1 MDCVK
6 IKYCCCVWLGIVK
19 NSTLWYMSEMDIE
32 CPHCGTKFKVQIDG
46 DFSNMMVFPCA
57 RCQTPLMC
65 YHGEVSELDREEFS
79 KLREKL
85 SKVLNV
91 VMRQD
96 GTVGE
101 VANTLRKLVEVSNNR
116 AEEREQNHTAITDDE
131 LDALQKDLADLDVDA
146 FLSKL

>member
-1 MDCVK
+1 
-6 IKYCCCVWLGIVK
+6 
-19 NSTLWYMSEMDIE
+19 MSEMHIE
-32 CPHCGTKFKVQIDG
+32 CPHCGTKFKVQVDG

-65 YHGEVSELDREEFS
+65 YHGEISELDREEFA
-79 KLREKL
+79 KLRQRL
-85 SKVLNV
+85 SKVLDV

-101 VANTLRKLVEVSNNR
+101 VANSLKKLVDVSNSR
-116 AEEREQNHTAITDDE
+116 AAEREQEEHPSITDDV
-131 LDALQKDLADLDVDA
+131 LDGLQKDLDEMDVDA

>member
-1 MDCVK
+1 
-6 IKYCCCVWLGIVK
+6 
-19 NSTLWYMSEMDIE
+19 MDIE

-65 YHGEVSELDREEFS
+65 YHGEVSELDREEFA
-79 KLREKL
+79 KLRQRL
-85 SKVLNV
+85 SKVLDV

-101 VANTLRKLVEVSNNR
+101 VANTLKKLVEVSNSR
-116 AEEREQNHTAITDDE
+116 AADRDQDHTAITDE
-131 LDALQKDLADLDVDA
+131 VLDSLQKDLADLDVDA

>member
-1 MDCVK
+1 
-6 IKYCCCVWLGIVK
+6 
-19 NSTLWYMSEMDIE
+19 MDIE

-65 YHGEVSELDREEFS
+65 YHGEVSELDREEFAR
-79 KLREKL
+79 LRQRL
-85 SKVLNV
+85 SKVLDV

-101 VANTLRKLVEVSNNR
+101 VANTLKKLVDVSNAR
-116 AEEREQNHTAITDDE
+116 ADERAHEHSTITDDE
-131 LDALQKDLADLDVDA
+131 LEALQKDLADLDVDA
-146 FLSKL
+146 FLSNL

>member
-1 MDCVK
+1 
-6 IKYCCCVWLGIVK
+6 
-19 NSTLWYMSEMDIE
+19 MDIE

-65 YHGEVSELDREEFS
+65 YHGEVSELDREEFT
-79 KLREKL
+79 KLRQRL
-85 SKVLNV
+85 SKVLDV

-116 AEEREQNHTAITDDE
+116 AEEREQNHTHITDDV
-131 LDALQKDLADLDVDA
+131 LDSLQKDLNEMDVDE

>member
-1 MDCVK
+1 
-6 IKYCCCVWLGIVK
+6 
-19 NSTLWYMSEMDIE
+19 
-32 CPHCGTKFKVQIDG
+32 
-46 DFSNMMVFPCA
+46 MMVFPCA

-65 YHGEVSELDREEFS
+65 YHGEVSELDREEFT
-79 KLREKL
+79 KLRQRL
-85 SKVLNV
+85 SKVLDV

-116 AEEREQNHTAITDDE
+116 AEEREQNHTHITDDV
-131 LDALQKDLADLDVDA
+131 LDSLQKDLNEMDVDE

>member
-1 MDCVK
+1 MH
-6 IKYCCCVWLGIVK
+6 
-19 NSTLWYMSEMDIE
+19 IE
-32 CPHCGTKFKVQIDG
+32 CPHCGTKFKVKVDG

-65 YHGEVSELDREEFS
+65 YHGEISELDREEFA
-79 KLREKL
+79 KLRQRL
-85 SKVLNV
+85 SKVLDV

-101 VANTLRKLVEVSNNR
+101 VANSLKKLVDVSNSR
-116 AEEREQNHTAITDDE
+116 AAEREQEEHPSITDDV
-131 LDALQKDLADLDVDA
+131 LDVLQKDLDEMDVDA

>member
-1 MDCVK
+1 
-6 IKYCCCVWLGIVK
+6 
-19 NSTLWYMSEMDIE
+19 MDIE

-65 YHGEVSELDREEFS
+65 YHGEVSELDREEFA
-79 KLREKL
+79 KLRQRL
-85 SKVLNV
+85 SKVLDV

-101 VANTLRKLVEVSNNR
+101 VANTLKKLVDVSNSR
-116 AEEREQNHTAITDDE
+116 AADREHEQSAITDDV
-131 LDALQKDLADLDVDA
+131 LDTLQKDLNEMDVDA

>member
-1 MDCVK
+1 
-6 IKYCCCVWLGIVK
+6 
-19 NSTLWYMSEMDIE
+19 MSEMDIE
-32 CPHCGTKFKVQIDG
+32 CPHCGTKFRVQIDG

-65 YHGEVSELDREEFS
+65 YHGEVSELDREEFAR
-79 KLREKL
+79 LRQRL
-85 SKVLNV
+85 SKVLDV

-101 VANTLRKLVEVSNNR
+101 VANTLKKLVDVSNAR
-116 AEEREQNHTAITDDE
+116 AADRGTGGHPVITDDVLE
-131 LDALQKDLADLDVDA
+131 SLQKDLADLDVDA

>member
-1 MDCVK
+1 
-6 IKYCCCVWLGIVK
+6 
-19 NSTLWYMSEMDIE
+19 
-32 CPHCGTKFKVQIDG
+32 
-46 DFSNMMVFPCA
+46 
-57 RCQTPLMC
+57 MC

-79 KLREKL
+79 KLRERL

-101 VANTLRKLVEVSNNR
+101 VANALKKLVDVSNAR
-116 AEEREQNHTAITDDE
+116 ADEREQNHTAITDDE

>member
-1 MDCVK
+1 
-6 IKYCCCVWLGIVK
+6 
-19 NSTLWYMSEMDIE
+19 MDIE

-65 YHGEVSELDREEFS
+65 YHGEVSELDREEFAR
-79 KLREKL
+79 LRQRL
-85 SKVLNV
+85 SKVLDV

-101 VANTLRKLVEVSNNR
+101 VANTLKKLVDVSNAR
-116 AEEREQNHTAITDDE
+116 ADERAHEHSTITDDV
-131 LDALQKDLADLDVDA
+131 LDTLQKDLADLDVDA

>member
-1 MDCVK
+1 
-6 IKYCCCVWLGIVK
+6 
-19 NSTLWYMSEMDIE
+19 MSELDIE

-65 YHGEVSELDREEFS
+65 YHGEVSELDREEFT
-79 KLREKL
+79 KLRQRL
-85 SKVLNV
+85 SKVLDV

-101 VANTLRKLVEVSNNR
+101 VANTLRKLVDVSNNR
-116 AEEREQNHTAITDDE
+116 AEEREQNHTHITDDV
-131 LDALQKDLADLDVDA
+131 LDSLQKDLNEMDVDE

>member
-1 MDCVK
+1 
-6 IKYCCCVWLGIVK
+6 
-19 NSTLWYMSEMDIE
+19 MSEMDIE
-32 CPHCGTKFKVQIDG
+32 CPHCGTKFRVQIDG

-65 YHGEVSELDREEFS
+65 YHGEVSELDREEFAR
-79 KLREKL
+79 LRQRL
-85 SKVLNV
+85 SKVLDV

-101 VANTLRKLVEVSNNR
+101 VANSLKKLVDVSNAR
-116 AEEREQNHTAITDDE
+116 ADERAHEHSAITDDV
-131 LDALQKDLADLDVDA
+131 LDTLQKDLADLDVDA

>member
-1 MDCVK
+1 
-6 IKYCCCVWLGIVK
+6 
-19 NSTLWYMSEMDIE
+19 MSEMDIE

-65 YHGEVSELDREEFS
+65 YHGEVSELDREEFA
-79 KLREKL
+79 KLRQRL
-85 SKVLNV
+85 SKVLDV

-101 VANTLRKLVEVSNNR
+101 VANTLKKLVEVSNSR
-116 AEEREQNHTAITDDE
+116 AADRDQDHTAITDE
-131 LDALQKDLADLDVDA
+131 VLDSLQKDLADLDVDA

>member
-1 MDCVK
+1 
-6 IKYCCCVWLGIVK
+6 
-19 NSTLWYMSEMDIE
+19 MSEMHIE
-32 CPHCGTKFKVQIDG
+32 CPHCGTKFKVQVDG

-65 YHGEVSELDREEFS
+65 YHGEISELDREEFA
-79 KLREKL
+79 KLRQRL
-85 SKVLNV
+85 SKVLDV

-101 VANTLRKLVEVSNNR
+101 VANTLKKLVDVSNAR
-116 AEEREQNHTAITDDE
+116 AADREQEDRSAITDDVLE
-131 LDALQKDLADLDVDA
+131 TLQKDLADLDVDA

>member
-1 MDCVK
+1 
-6 IKYCCCVWLGIVK
+6 
-19 NSTLWYMSEMDIE
+19 MSEMDIE

-65 YHGEVSELDREEFS
+65 YHGEVSELDREEFT
-79 KLREKL
+79 KLRQRL
-85 SKVLNV
+85 SKVLDV

-101 VANTLRKLVEVSNNR
+101 VANTLRKLVDVSNNR
-116 AEEREQNHTAITDDE
+116 AEEREQNHTHITDDV
-131 LDALQKDLADLDVDA
+131 LDSLQKDLNEMDVDE

>member
-1 MDCVK
+1 
-6 IKYCCCVWLGIVK
+6 
-19 NSTLWYMSEMDIE
+19 MSEMDIE

-65 YHGEVSELDREEFS
+65 YHGEVSELDREEFT
-79 KLREKL
+79 KLRQRL
-85 SKVLNV
+85 SKVLDV

-101 VANTLRKLVEVSNNR
+101 VANTLKKLVEVSNNR
-116 AEEREQNHTAITDDE
+116 AADREHPAITDDE

>member
-1 MDCVK
+1 
-6 IKYCCCVWLGIVK
+6 
-19 NSTLWYMSEMDIE
+19 MDIE

-65 YHGEVSELDREEFS
+65 YHGEVSELDREEFAR
-79 KLREKL
+79 LRQRL
-85 SKVLNV
+85 SKVLDV

-101 VANTLRKLVEVSNNR
+101 VANSLKKLVDVSNAR
-116 AEEREQNHTAITDDE
+116 ADERAHEHSAITDDV
-131 LDALQKDLADLDVDA
+131 LDTLQKDLADLDVDS

>member
-1 MDCVK
+1 MH
-6 IKYCCCVWLGIVK
+6 
-19 NSTLWYMSEMDIE
+19 IE
-32 CPHCGTKFKVQIDG
+32 CPHCGTKFKVQVDG

-65 YHGEVSELDREEFS
+65 YHGEISELDREEFA
-79 KLREKL
+79 KLRQRL
-85 SKVLNV
+85 SKVLDV

-101 VANTLRKLVEVSNNR
+101 VANTLKKLVDVSNAR
-116 AEEREQNHTAITDDE
+116 AADREQEDRSAITDDVLE
-131 LDALQKDLADLDVDA
+131 TLQKDLADLDVDA

>member
-1 MDCVK
+1 
-6 IKYCCCVWLGIVK
+6 
-19 NSTLWYMSEMDIE
+19 MSEMDIE
-32 CPHCGTKFKVQIDG
+32 CPHCGTKFKVQVDG

-65 YHGEVSELDREEFS
+65 YHGEISELDREEFA
-79 KLREKL
+79 KLRQRL
-85 SKVLNV
+85 SKVLDV

-101 VANTLRKLVEVSNNR
+101 VANTLKKLVDVSNAR
-116 AEEREQNHTAITDDE
+116 AADREQEDRSAITDDVLE
-131 LDALQKDLADLDVDA
+131 TLQKDLADLDVDA

>member
-1 MDCVK
+1 
-6 IKYCCCVWLGIVK
+6 
-19 NSTLWYMSEMDIE
+19 MDIE

-65 YHGEVSELDREEFS
+65 YHGEVSELDREEFA
-79 KLREKL
+79 KLRQRL
-85 SKVLNV
+85 SKVLDV

-116 AEEREQNHTAITDDE
+116 AEEREQNHTSITDDV
-131 LDALQKDLADLDVDA
+131 LDSLQKDLNEMDVDE

>member
-1 MDCVK
+1 
-6 IKYCCCVWLGIVK
+6 
-19 NSTLWYMSEMDIE
+19 MDIE

-65 YHGEVSELDREEFS
+65 YHGEVSELDREEFA
-79 KLREKL
+79 KLRQRL
-85 SKVLNV
+85 SKVLDV

-101 VANTLRKLVEVSNNR
+101 VANSLKKLVDVSNAR
-116 AEEREQNHTAITDDE
+116 AGERAQEHSAITDDV
-131 LDALQKDLADLDVDA
+131 LDVLQKDLNEMDVDA

>member
-1 MDCVK
+1 
-6 IKYCCCVWLGIVK
+6 
-19 NSTLWYMSEMDIE
+19 MSEMHIE
-32 CPHCGTKFKVQIDG
+32 CPQCGTKFKVQVDG

-65 YHGEVSELDREEFS
+65 YHGEISELDREEFT
-79 KLREKL
+79 KLRQRL
-85 SKVLNV
+85 SKVLDV

-101 VANTLRKLVEVSNNR
+101 VANSLKKLVDVSNSR
-116 AEEREQNHTAITDDE
+116 AAEREQEEHPSITDDV
-131 LDALQKDLADLDVDA
+131 LDVLQKDLDEMDVDA

>member
-1 MDCVK
+1 MH
-6 IKYCCCVWLGIVK
+6 
-19 NSTLWYMSEMDIE
+19 IE
-32 CPHCGTKFKVQIDG
+32 CPHCGTKFKVQVDG

-65 YHGEVSELDREEFS
+65 YHGEISELDREEFA
-79 KLREKL
+79 KLRQRL
-85 SKVLNV
+85 SKVLDV

-101 VANTLRKLVEVSNNR
+101 VANSLKKLVDVSNSR
-116 AEEREQNHTAITDDE
+116 AAEREQEEHPSITDDV
-131 LDALQKDLADLDVDA
+131 LDVLQKDLDEMDVDA

>member
-1 MDCVK
+1 
-6 IKYCCCVWLGIVK
+6 
-19 NSTLWYMSEMDIE
+19 MSEMDIE
-32 CPHCGTKFKVQIDG
+32 CQHCGTKFKVQIDG

-65 YHGEVSELDREEFS
+65 YHGEVSELDREEFT
-79 KLREKL
+79 KLRQRL
-85 SKVLNV
+85 SKVLDV

-116 AEEREQNHTAITDDE
+116 AEEREQNHTHITDDV
-131 LDALQKDLADLDVDA
+131 LDSLQKDLNEMDVDE

>member
-1 MDCVK
+1 
-6 IKYCCCVWLGIVK
+6 
-19 NSTLWYMSEMDIE
+19 MSEMDIE

-65 YHGEVSELDREEFS
+65 YHGEVSELDREEFT
-79 KLREKL
+79 KLRQRL
-85 SKVLNV
+85 SKVLDV

-116 AEEREQNHTAITDDE
+116 AEEREQNHTHITDDV
-131 LDALQKDLADLDVDA
+131 LDSLQKDLNEMDVDE

>member
-1 MDCVK
+1 
-6 IKYCCCVWLGIVK
+6 
-19 NSTLWYMSEMDIE
+19 
-32 CPHCGTKFKVQIDG
+32 
-46 DFSNMMVFPCA
+46 
-57 RCQTPLMC
+57 LMC
-65 YHGEVSELDREEFS
+65 YHGEISELDREEFS

-101 VANTLRKLVEVSNNR
+101 VANALKKLVDVSNAR
-116 AEEREQNHTAITDDE
+116 AEERDQNHTAITDDE

>member
-1 MDCVK
+1 
-6 IKYCCCVWLGIVK
+6 
-19 NSTLWYMSEMDIE
+19 MSEMHIE
-32 CPHCGTKFKVQIDG
+32 CPHCGTKFKVQVDG

-65 YHGEVSELDREEFS
+65 YHGEISELDREEFT
-79 KLREKL
+79 KLRQRL
-85 SKVLNV
+85 SKVLDV

-101 VANTLRKLVEVSNNR
+101 VANSLKKLVDVSNSR
-116 AEEREQNHTAITDDE
+116 AAEREQEEHPSITDDV
-131 LDALQKDLADLDVDA
+131 LDVLQKDLDEMDVDA

>member
-1 MDCVK
+1 
-6 IKYCCCVWLGIVK
+6 
-19 NSTLWYMSEMDIE
+19 MDIE

-65 YHGEVSELDREEFS
+65 YHGEVSELDREEFT
-79 KLREKL
+79 KLRQRL
-85 SKVLNV
+85 SKVLDV

-101 VANTLRKLVEVSNNR
+101 VANTLRKLVDVSNNR
-116 AEEREQNHTAITDDE
+116 AEEREQNHTHITDDV
-131 LDALQKDLADLDVDA
+131 LDSLQKDLNEMDVDE

>member
-1 MDCVK
+1 
-6 IKYCCCVWLGIVK
+6 
-19 NSTLWYMSEMDIE
+19 MSEMDIE

-65 YHGEVSELDREEFS
+65 YHGEVSELDREEFAR
-79 KLREKL
+79 LRQRL
-85 SKVLNV
+85 SKVLDV

-101 VANTLRKLVEVSNNR
+101 VANSLKKLVDVSNAR
-116 AEEREQNHTAITDDE
+116 ADERAHEHSAITDDE

>member
-1 MDCVK
+1 
-6 IKYCCCVWLGIVK
+6 
-19 NSTLWYMSEMDIE
+19 MSEMHIE
-32 CPHCGTKFKVQIDG
+32 CPHCGTKFKVQVDG

-65 YHGEVSELDREEFS
+65 YHGEISELDREEFA
-79 KLREKL
+79 KLRQRL
-85 SKVLNV
+85 SKVLDV

-101 VANTLRKLVEVSNNR
+101 VANSLKKLVDVSNAR
-116 AEEREQNHTAITDDE
+116 AAEREQDEHAAITDDV
-131 LDALQKDLADLDVDA
+131 LDVLQKDLDEMDVDA